1 MSALVPLEN
10 RLFYVSY
17 VDRGGILRVISLRP
31 ATNGEKMTYVAQY
44 R

>member
-1 MSALVPLEN
+1 MSALVPFGD

-17 VDRGGILRVISLRP
+17 VDRGEIRRVISLRD
-31 ATNGEKMTYVAQY
+31 ANNREKMTYAAEY